1 MANLLC
7 SSCPIARRDEDCR
20 GGDVGTLKRPLAVV
34 NPRARSVARRLWLMR
49 APPASEQP
57 RDGGFPCGEF
67 AFAHGGI
74 HVQREA
80 ALQLPMLREAIGLE
94 KKPGVRA
101 GEITRGQDVNFLLPR
116 T

>member
-1 MANLLC
+1 LLINA
-7 SSCPIARRDEDCR
+7 PA
-20 GGDVGTLKRPLAVV
+20 AW
-34 NPRARSVARRLWLMR
+34 RAAAKLWLMR

-74 HVQREA
+74 HVRREA

-94 KKPGVRA
+94 KNPVCGPAR
-101 GEITRGQDVNFLLPR
+101 
-116 T
+116 

>member
-1 MANLLC
+1 
-7 SSCPIARRDEDCR
+7 
-20 GGDVGTLKRPLAVV
+20 
-34 NPRARSVARRLWLMR
+34 MR

-74 HVQREA
+74 HVRREA

-101 GEITRGQDVNFLLPR
+101 GEITRGDDANFLLPR
-116 T
+116 TRASLLRRYDDGVGLAGAFERFCNETASLHLLAEGL